1 MSAVG
6 RIKINSIYVLVAI
19 MTIAIL
25 LYTRS
30 FVHPYRIA
38 SLYLHDGERHGGEEE
53 GRGRAAATA
62 VAASRERRANSSWC
76 VPVLTQ
82 LSIAARITYTQ
93 QNSFPLPSIRVSV
106 ITPPTLSSLVT

>member
-53 GRGRAAATA
+53 GRGRAAADDNL
-62 VAASRERRANSSWC
+62 SL
-76 VPVLTQ
+76 LTCTNKKVRPPSDQ
-82 LSIAARITYTQ
+82 SLLS
-93 QNSFPLPSIRVSV
+93 L
-106 ITPPTLSSLVT
+106 